1 MFTLTN
7 KIKTFSIALIVLG
20 LLGIAYGFYSAPS
33 TIEEAK
39 EIVASSHHDDGHA
52 SIHDDHNNDDQ
63 LVSSHGLYESELISR
78 GEYDQMRSEHNS
90 ENSEDHEMS
99 HDEHVF
105 HQLANRPWAA
115 IYVAAFFFF
124 MISLGSLAFYAI
136 QRAAQAGWSPL
147 LFRVME
153 GITGYLLPGGLII
166 LAILL
171 FSSLHF
177 NHMFIWMDP
186 DVVEHDEI
194 IKNKSGYL
202 NIPFF
207 LARGVFYLAGWSLYR
222 YFSRRFSIAQD
233 KANDNSNHIKNFKIS
248 AGFLAFFIVTESMMS
263 WDWIMS
269 IDPHWFSTLF
279 GWYVFASMVVSAIT
293 VIALLTIFLKSM
305 GYLEKVN
312 HNHMHD
318 LAKFM
323 FGFSVFWSYLWFSQF
338 MLIWYANI
346 PEEVTYFITR
356 LEDYQLPFLG
366 MLVMNFILPFLIL
379 MNSDFKRLNWMIVT
393 AGIII
398 LIGHYMDVFNMIM
411 PSAVG
416 DQWFFGIPEL
426 GSVMF
431 FAGLFLYIVFSS
443 LTKAPLEASGDPFN
457 KESEKFVY

>member
-1 MFTLTN
+1 MFILTK
-7 KIKTFSIALIVLG
+7 KIKIFSLVLIILG
-20 LLGIAYGFYSAPS
+20 LLGIAFGFYSAPS

-39 EIVASSHHDDGHA
+39 EIIANSHNGDDHA
-52 SIHDDHNNDDQ
+52 SNHNYNGEAHSSMMESNKDHYSDH
-63 LVSSHGLYESELISR
+63 L
-78 GEYDQMRSEHNS
+78 
-90 ENSEDHEMS
+90 EDHEMS

-115 IYVAAFFFF
+115 VYVAAFFFF
-124 MISLGSLAFYAI
+124 MISLGTLAFYAI

-153 GITGYLLPGGLII
+153 GITGYLLPGRII
-166 LAILL
+166 VLVVLYLSA
-171 FSSLHF
+171 LHF
-177 NHMFIWMDP
+177 NHLFIWMDP
-186 DVVEHDEI
+186 EVVEHDKI
-194 IKNKSGYL
+194 IKAKSGYL
-202 NIPFF
+202 NVPFF

-222 YFSRRFSIAQD
+222 YFSRKFSIAQD
-233 KANDNSNHIKNFKIS
+233 NSNDISNHVKNFKLS

-293 VIALLTIFLKSM
+293 VIALMIIFLKSL

-312 HNHMHD
+312 HNHLHD

-323 FGFSVFWSYLWFSQF
+323 FGFSVFWAYLWFSQF

-356 LEDYQLPFLG
+356 LEDYQIPFLG

-379 MNSDFKRLNWMIVT
+379 INSDFKRLNWIIVM

-416 DQWFFGIPEL
+416 DQWSFGIPEL
-426 GSVMF
+426 GSLMF
-431 FAGLFLYIVFSS
+431 FTGLFVYIVFDS
-443 LTKAPLEASGDPFN
+443 LTKAPLEAAGDPLN

>member
-1 MFTLTN
+1 MFVLTK
-7 KIKTFSIALIVLG
+7 KIKIFSLALIILG
-20 LLGIAYGFYSAPS
+20 LFGIAFGFYSAPS

-39 EIVASSHHDDGHA
+39 EIIANSHHGDDHA
-52 SIHDDHNNDDQ
+52 SNHDYPGEAH
-63 LVSSHGLYESELISR
+63 SSMIESSKD
-78 GEYDQMRSEHNS
+78 YNSEHS
-90 ENSEDHEMS
+90 EGHEMS

-115 IYVAAFFFF
+115 VYVAAFFFF
-124 MISLGSLAFYAI
+124 MISLGTLAFYAI

-153 GITGYLLPGGLII
+153 GITGYLLPGGII
-166 LAILL
+166 VLVILL
-171 FSSLHF
+171 LSALHF
-177 NHMFIWMDP
+177 NHLFIWMDP
-186 DVVEHDEI
+186 EVVEHDKI
-194 IKNKSGYL
+194 IKAKSGYL

-222 YFSRRFSIAQD
+222 YFSRKFSIAQD
-233 KANDNSNHIKNFKIS
+233 NSSDISNHVKNFKLS

-293 VIALLTIFLKSM
+293 VIAIMIIFLKSL

-312 HNHMHD
+312 HNHLHD

-323 FGFSVFWSYLWFSQF
+323 FGFSVFWAYLWFSQF

-356 LEDYQLPFLG
+356 LEDYQIPFFG

-379 MNSDFKRLNWMIVT
+379 INSDFKRLNWIIVT

-416 DQWFFGIPEL
+416 DQWSFGIPEL

-431 FAGLFLYIVFSS
+431 FAGLFIYIVFDS
-443 LTKAPLEASGDPFN
+443 LTKAPLEATGDPLN

>member
-1 MFTLTN
+1 MFVLTK
-7 KIKTFSIALIVLG
+7 KIKIFSLALIMLG
-20 LLGIAYGFYSAPS
+20 LLGIAFGFYSAPS

-39 EIVASSHHDDGHA
+39 EIIANSHHGDDHA
-52 SIHDDHNNDDQ
+52 SNHDYPGEAH
-63 LVSSHGLYESELISR
+63 SSMIESSKD
-78 GEYDQMRSEHNS
+78 YNSEHS
-90 ENSEDHEMS
+90 EGHEMS

-115 IYVAAFFFF
+115 VYVAAFFFF
-124 MISLGSLAFYAI
+124 MISLGTLAFYAI

-153 GITGYLLPGGLII
+153 GITGYLLPGGII
-166 LAILL
+166 VLVILL
-171 FSSLHF
+171 LSALHF
-177 NHMFIWMDP
+177 NHLFIWMDP
-186 DVVEHDEI
+186 EVVEHDKI
-194 IKNKSGYL
+194 IKAKSGYL
-202 NIPFF
+202 NVPFF

-222 YFSRRFSIAQD
+222 YFSRKFSIAQD
-233 KANDNSNHIKNFKIS
+233 NSSDISNHVKNFKLS

-293 VIALLTIFLKSM
+293 VIAIMIIFLKSL

-312 HNHMHD
+312 HNHLHD

-323 FGFSVFWSYLWFSQF
+323 FGFSVFWAYLWFSQF

-356 LEDYQLPFLG
+356 LEDYQIPFFG

-379 MNSDFKRLNWMIVT
+379 INSDFKRLNWIIVT

-416 DQWFFGIPEL
+416 DQWSFGIPEL

-431 FAGLFLYIVFSS
+431 FAGLFIYIVFDS
-443 LTKAPLEASGDPFN
+443 LTKAPLEATGDPLN

>member
-1 MFTLTN
+1 MFVLTK
-7 KIKTFSIALIVLG
+7 KIKIFSLALIMLG
-20 LLGIAYGFYSAPS
+20 LLGIAFGFYSAPS

-39 EIVASSHHDDGHA
+39 EIIANSHHGDDHA
-52 SIHDDHNNDDQ
+52 SNHDYPGEAH
-63 LVSSHGLYESELISR
+63 SSMIESSK
-78 GEYDQMRSEHNS
+78 EHNLEHS
-90 ENSEDHEMS
+90 EGHEMS

-115 IYVAAFFFF
+115 VYVAAFFFF
-124 MISLGSLAFYAI
+124 MISLGTLAFYAI

-153 GITGYLLPGGLII
+153 GITGYLLPGGII
-166 LAILL
+166 VLVILL
-171 FSSLHF
+171 LSALHF
-177 NHMFIWMDP
+177 NHLFIWMDP
-186 DVVEHDEI
+186 EVVEHDKI
-194 IKNKSGYL
+194 IKAKSGYL

-222 YFSRRFSIAQD
+222 YFSRKFSIAQD
-233 KANDNSNHIKNFKIS
+233 NSSDISNHVKNFKLS

-293 VIALLTIFLKSM
+293 VIAIMIIFLKSL

-312 HNHMHD
+312 HNHLHD

-323 FGFSVFWSYLWFSQF
+323 FGFSVFWAYLWFSQF

-356 LEDYQLPFLG
+356 LEDYQIPFFG

-379 MNSDFKRLNWMIVT
+379 INSDFKRLNWIIVT
-393 AGIII
+393 AGTII

-416 DQWFFGIPEL
+416 DQWSFGIPEL

-431 FAGLFLYIVFSS
+431 FAGLFIYIVFDS
-443 LTKAPLEASGDPFN
+443 LTMAPLEATGDPLN